1 MSSSSNYN
9 VQHAPVGAFASF
21 TLGSFDRRGGFASQV
36 GRPGNS
42 NLYIGY
48 REGDGVLCL
57 LPYFES
63 AVGPEVPFGVTLT
76 RDTSM
81 RRVFGE
87 QDIRR
92 ELGWASDTIR
102 AGKLTL
108 AIFSPF
114 GPIPDPRT
122 AKPAEV
128 AQRSCPA
135 LIARLELDNTGG
147 TEPIKGLFALDASSL
162 RDLESTTDGRL
173 AGVAH
178 ARRWGFAALPEPG
191 VRAFQAF
198 GPENAFDGSADRLN
212 RLGKTGGLVIEVP
225 AGEKREL
232 WIALGFHDAGAITT
246 GIEARYA
253 YTRYFNKLEDV
264 LAYALEHRE
273 ALVREAAQRDEELS
287 RSALSRDQK
296 WLLAQA
302 THGYFGSTEWLDT
315 ALEDAAPP
323 APLWVVNEGEYE
335 MMNTF
340 DLTIDHLFFELRYA
354 AWAVRDVLDLYV
366 DRYSYRDKVKRP
378 GAPGELLP
386 GGVAFTHDMGV
397 GNHFSPAGVSSYERP
412 NLDASCFSHMT
423 YEQLTN
429 WICCAGVYVARTGDK
444 AFLERHKALFSDLL
458 ESLLRR
464 DAPEPGARTGVMS
477 LDSSRC
483 GTGAEITTYDSL
495 DHSLGRARGNLYLVG
510 KTWASYVVLAHL
522 LERCGDA
529 PRAAESRAAS
539 HKSARAIAAAFD
551 EQLGYIPALLDGSG
565 SKSAIVPA
573 IEGLLYP
580 HAMGLLDGNAA
591 EGEHGELIR
600 VLRRHLNAVL
610 KPGLCLF
617 PEGGWKL
624 SSSSDNSW
632 ASKIALCQHV
642 ARAIL
647 KVDLPDPDR
656 HEEAHVR
663 WQIEGSGYWAYSDQ
677 MQRGVPVG
685 SRYYPR
691 GVTAILWLDEAPAG
705 QRSSSR

>member
-1 MSSSSNYN
+1 MTSSYN

-21 TLGSFDRRGGFASQV
+21 TLGSFNRRGGFASQV
-36 GRPGNS
+36 GRPGES

-48 REGDGVLCL
+48 REGDGDFFC
-57 LPYFES
+57 LPYFEGHS
-63 AVGPEVPFGVTLT
+63 GPDVPFGVTLT
-76 RDTSM
+76 HDTRM

-102 AGKLTL
+102 AGRLTL
-108 AIFSPF
+108 ALYSPF

-122 AKPAEV
+122 AAPSEV
-128 AQRSCPA
+128 AERSCPA
-135 LIARLELDNTGG
+135 LIARLELDNTGSDKPMTG
-147 TEPIKGLFALDASSL
+147 VFALDASSL
-162 RDLESTTDGRL
+162 RDLESTSDGRL
-173 AGVAH
+173 VGVAH
-178 ARRWGFAALPEPG
+178 GRRWGLAVRPEPG

-198 GPENAFDGSADRLN
+198 APENALDGSADRLF
-212 RLGKTGGLVIEVP
+212 RLGKTGGLLIDVP
-225 AGEKREL
+225 PGEKREV
-232 WIALGFHDAGAITT
+232 WIALGFHDAGTITT

-253 YTRYFNKLEDV
+253 YTRYFRRLEDV
-264 LAYALEHRE
+264 LSFALDRRE
-273 ALVREAAQRDEELS
+273 ALVKEAVQRDEELAQ
-287 RSALSRDQK
+287 SALSPSQK
-296 WLLAQA
+296 WLPAQA

-315 ALEDAAPP
+315 ALDDASPP

-354 AWAVRDVLDLYV
+354 SWAVRDVLDLFV
-366 DRYSYRDKVKRP
+366 DRYSYRDRVKRP
-378 GAPGELLP
+378 GANGELLP
-386 GGVAFTHDMGV
+386 GGVSFTHDMGV
-397 GNHFSPAGVSSYERP
+397 GNHFSPAGDSSYERP
-412 NLDASCFSHMT
+412 NLDAACFSYMT
-423 YEQLTN
+423 HEQLTN

-444 AFLERHKALFSDLL
+444 SFLERHRGLFAELL
-458 ESLLRR
+458 ASLLHR
-464 DAPEPGARTGVMS
+464 DAPEPGARTGVMA

-495 DHSLGRARGNLYLVG
+495 DHSLGRARGNLYLAG
-510 KTWASYVVLAHL
+510 KTWASYLVLADL
-522 LERCGDA
+522 LQRCGDA
-529 PRAAESRAAS
+529 PLAAESRAAS
-539 HKSARAIAAAFD
+539 QKTARAIVSAFH
-551 EQLGYIPALLDGSG
+551 EPSGYIPALLDGS
-565 SKSAIVPA
+565 STSAIIPA

-591 EGEHGELIR
+591 EGEHGELVR
-600 VLRRHLNAVL
+600 VLRRHFQAIV
-610 KPGLCLF
+610 KPGVCLF

-632 ASKIALCQHV
+632 ASKIALCQHI
-642 ARAIL
+642 ARVIL
-647 KVDLPDPDR
+647 KADLPDAER
-656 HEEAHVR
+656 HEQAHVR

-705 QRSSSR
+705 AKSSNR

>member
-1 MSSSSNYN
+1 MTSSYN

-21 TLGSFDRRGGFASQV
+21 TLGSFNRRGGFASQV
-36 GRPGNS
+36 GRPGES

-48 REGDGVLCL
+48 REGDGDFFC
-57 LPYFES
+57 LPYFEGHS
-63 AVGPEVPFGVTLT
+63 GPDVPFGVTLT
-76 RDTSM
+76 HDTRM

-102 AGKLTL
+102 AGRLTL
-108 AIFSPF
+108 ALYSPF

-122 AKPAEV
+122 AAPSEV
-128 AQRSCPA
+128 AERSCPA
-135 LIARLELDNTGG
+135 LIARLELDNTGSDKPMTG
-147 TEPIKGLFALDASSL
+147 VFSLDASSL
-162 RDLESTTDGRL
+162 RDLETTSDGRL
-173 AGVAH
+173 VGVAH
-178 ARRWGFAALPEPG
+178 GRRWGLAVRPEPG
-191 VRAFQAF
+191 IRAFQAF
-198 GPENAFDGSADRLN
+198 APENALDGSTDRLF
-212 RLGKTGGLVIEVP
+212 RLGKTGGLLIDVP
-225 AGEKREL
+225 PGEKREV
-232 WIALGFHDAGAITT
+232 WIALGFHDAGTITT

-253 YTRYFNKLEDV
+253 YTRYFRRLEDV
-264 LAYALEHRE
+264 LSFALDRRE
-273 ALVREAAQRDEELS
+273 ALVKEAVQRDEELAQ
-287 RSALSRDQK
+287 SALSPSQK

-315 ALEDAAPP
+315 ALDDASPP

-354 AWAVRDVLDLYV
+354 SWAVRDVLDLFV

-378 GAPGELLP
+378 GANGELLP
-386 GGVAFTHDMGV
+386 GGVSFTHDMGV
-397 GNHFSPAGVSSYERP
+397 GNHFSPAGDSSYERP
-412 NLDASCFSHMT
+412 NLDAACFSYMT
-423 YEQLTN
+423 HEQLTN

-444 AFLERHKALFSDLL
+444 GFLERHRGLFAELL
-458 ESLLRR
+458 ASLLHR
-464 DAPEPGARTGVMS
+464 DAPEPGARAGVMA

-495 DHSLGRARGNLYLVG
+495 DHSLGRARGNLYLAG
-510 KTWASYVVLAHL
+510 KTWASYVVLADL
-522 LERCGDA
+522 LQRCGDA
-529 PRAAESRAAS
+529 PLAAESRAAS
-539 HKSARAIAAAFD
+539 QKTARAIVSAFH
-551 EQLGYIPALLDGSG
+551 EPSGYIPALLDGS
-565 SKSAIVPA
+565 STSAIIPA

-591 EGEHGELIR
+591 EGEHGELVR
-600 VLRRHLNAVL
+600 VLRRHFQAIV
-610 KPGLCLF
+610 KPGVCLF

-632 ASKIALCQHV
+632 ASKIALCQHI
-642 ARAIL
+642 ARVIL
-647 KVDLPDPDR
+647 KADLPDAER
-656 HEEAHVR
+656 HEQAHVR

-705 QRSSSR
+705 AKSPSR

>member
-1 MSSSSNYN
+1 MTSSYN

-21 TLGSFDRRGGFASQV
+21 TLGSFNRRGGFASQV
-36 GRPGNS
+36 GRPGES
-42 NLYIGY
+42 NLCIGY
-48 REGDGVLCL
+48 REGDGGFFC
-57 LPYFES
+57 LPYFEGQR
-63 AVGPEVPFGVTLT
+63 GPDVPFGVTLT
-76 RDTSM
+76 NDTQM

-102 AGKLTL
+102 AGRLTL
-108 AIFSPF
+108 AIYSPF

-122 AKPAEV
+122 AAPSEV
-128 AQRSCPA
+128 AERSCPA

-147 TEPIKGLFALDASSL
+147 DKPMTGVFALDASSL
-162 RDLESTTDGRL
+162 RDLETTSDGRL
-173 AGVAH
+173 VGVAH
-178 ARRWGFAALPEPG
+178 GRRWGFAVRPEPG
-191 VRAFQAF
+191 IRAFQAF
-198 GPENAFDGSADRLN
+198 APENAFDGSVDRLF
-212 RLGKTGGLVIEVP
+212 RLGKTGGLLIDVP
-225 AGEKREL
+225 AGAKREI

-253 YTRYFNKLEDV
+253 YTRYFRRLEDV
-264 LAYALEHRE
+264 LSFALDRRE
-273 ALVREAAQRDEELS
+273 AIVKEAAQRDEELAQ
-287 RSALSRDQK
+287 SALSPSQK

-315 ALEDAAPP
+315 ALDDASPP

-354 AWAVRDVLDLYV
+354 SWAVRDVLDLYV

-378 GAPGELLP
+378 GANGELLP
-386 GGVAFTHDMGV
+386 GGVSFTHDMGV
-397 GNHFSPAGVSSYERP
+397 GNHFSPAGDSSYERP
-412 NLDASCFSHMT
+412 NLDAICFSYMT
-423 YEQLTN
+423 HEQLTN

-444 AFLERHKALFSDLL
+444 GFLERHRGLFAELL
-458 ESLLRR
+458 ASLLHR
-464 DAPEPGARTGVMS
+464 DAPEPGARTGVMA

-495 DHSLGRARGNLYLVG
+495 DHSLGRARGNLYLAG
-510 KTWASYVVLAHL
+510 KTWASYVVLADL
-522 LERCGDA
+522 LKRCGDA
-529 PRAAESRAAS
+529 PLAAESRAAS
-539 HKSARAIAAAFD
+539 QKTARTIVSAFH
-551 EQLGYIPALLDGSG
+551 EPSGYIPALLDGS
-565 SKSAIVPA
+565 STSAIIPA

-580 HAMGLLDGNAA
+580 YAMGLLDGNAA
-591 EGEHGELIR
+591 EGEHGELVR
-600 VLRRHLNAVL
+600 VLRRHFQAIV

-632 ASKIALCQHV
+632 ASKIALCQHI

-647 KVDLPDPDR
+647 KVDLPDAER

-691 GVTAILWLDEAPAG
+691 GVTAILWLDEPAAG
-705 QRSSSR
+705 AKSPRR

>member
-1 MSSSSNYN
+1 MISSYN

-21 TLGSFDRRGGFASQV
+21 TLGSFNRRGGFASQV
-36 GRPGNS
+36 GRPGES

-48 REGDGVLCL
+48 REGDGDFFC

-63 AVGPEVPFGVTLT
+63 HSGPDVPFGVTLT
-76 RDTSM
+76 HDTQM

-102 AGKLTL
+102 AGRLTL
-108 AIFSPF
+108 AIYSPF

-122 AKPAEV
+122 AAPSEV
-128 AQRSCPA
+128 AERSCPA
-135 LIARLELDNTGG
+135 LIARLELDNTGSDKPMTG
-147 TEPIKGLFALDASSL
+147 VFSLEASSL
-162 RDLESTTDGRL
+162 RDLETTSDGRL
-173 AGVAH
+173 VGVAH
-178 ARRWGFAALPEPG
+178 GRRWGFAVRPEPG
-191 VRAFQAF
+191 IRAFQAF
-198 GPENAFDGSADRLN
+198 APENALDGSADRLF
-212 RLGKTGGLVIEVP
+212 RLGKTGGLLIDVP
-225 AGEKREL
+225 PGEKREV
-232 WIALGFHDAGAITT
+232 WIALGFYDAGTITT

-253 YTRYFNKLEDV
+253 YTRYFRRLEDV
-264 LAYALEHRE
+264 LSFALDRRE
-273 ALVREAAQRDEELS
+273 ALVKEAIQRDEELAQ
-287 RSALSRDQK
+287 SALSPSQK

-315 ALEDAAPP
+315 ALDDASPP

-354 AWAVRDVLDLYV
+354 SWAVRDVLDLFV

-378 GAPGELLP
+378 GANGELLP
-386 GGVAFTHDMGV
+386 GGVSFTHDMGV
-397 GNHFSPAGVSSYERP
+397 SNHFSPAGNSSYERP
-412 NLDASCFSHMT
+412 NLDAACFSYMT
-423 YEQLTN
+423 LEQLTN

-444 AFLERHKALFSDLL
+444 GFLERHRGLFAELL
-458 ESLLRR
+458 TSLLHR
-464 DAPEPGARTGVMS
+464 DAPEPGARTGVMA

-495 DHSLGRARGNLYLVG
+495 DHSLGRARGNLYLAG
-510 KTWASYVVLAHL
+510 KTWASYVVLAEL
-522 LERCGDA
+522 LQRCGDA
-529 PRAAESRAAS
+529 PLAAESRAAS
-539 HKSARAIAAAFD
+539 QKTARAIVSAFH
-551 EQLGYIPALLDGSG
+551 EPSGYIPALLDGS
-565 SKSAIVPA
+565 STSAIIPA

-580 HAMGLLDGNAA
+580 HAMGLLDGNPA
-591 EGEHGELIR
+591 EGEHGELVR
-600 VLRRHLNAVL
+600 VLRRHFQAIV
-610 KPGLCLF
+610 KPGVCLF

-632 ASKIALCQHV
+632 ASKIALCQHI
-642 ARAIL
+642 ARVIL
-647 KVDLPDPDR
+647 RADLPDAER
-656 HEEAHVR
+656 HEQAHVR

-705 QRSSSR
+705 ARSPSR

>member
-1 MSSSSNYN
+1 MTSSYN
-9 VQHAPVGAFASF
+9 VQHAPIGAFASF
-21 TLGSFDRRGGFASQV
+21 TLGSFNRRGGFASQV
-36 GRPGNS
+36 GRPGES

-48 REGDGVLCL
+48 REGDGDFCC
-57 LPYFES
+57 LPYFEGQS
-63 AVGPEVPFGVTLT
+63 GPDVPFGVTLT
-76 RDTSM
+76 NDTRM

-102 AGKLTL
+102 AGRLTL
-108 AIFSPF
+108 ALYSPF

-122 AKPAEV
+122 AAPSEV
-128 AQRSCPA
+128 AERSCPA

-147 TEPIKGLFALDASSL
+147 DRPMTGVFALDASSL
-162 RDLESTTDGRL
+162 RDLETTSDGRL
-173 AGVAH
+173 VGVAH
-178 ARRWGFAALPEPG
+178 GRRWGFAVRPEPG
-191 VRAFQAF
+191 IRAFQAF
-198 GPENAFDGSADRLN
+198 TPENAFDASADRLF
-212 RLGKTGGLVIEVP
+212 RLGKTGGLLIDVPPGERREV
-225 AGEKREL
+225 

-253 YTRYFNKLEDV
+253 YTRYFRRLEDV
-264 LAYALEHRE
+264 LSSALDRRE
-273 ALVREAAQRDEELS
+273 ALVREAAQRDAELAQ
-287 RSALSRDQK
+287 SALSPAQK

-315 ALEDAAPP
+315 ALDDASPP

-354 AWAVRDVLDLYV
+354 PWAVRNVLDLYV
-366 DRYSYRDKVKRP
+366 DRYSYRDQVKRP
-378 GAPGELLP
+378 GQRGELLP
-386 GGVAFTHDMGV
+386 GGVSFTHDMGV
-397 GNHFSPAGVSSYERP
+397 GNHFSPAGNSSYERP
-412 NLDASCFSHMT
+412 DLDAVCFSYMT
-423 YEQLTN
+423 LEQLTN

-444 AFLERHKALFSDLL
+444 GFLERHRGLFAELL
-458 ESLLRR
+458 ASLLHR
-464 DAPEPGARTGVMS
+464 DAPEPGARTGVMA

-495 DHSLGRARGNLYLVG
+495 DHSLGRARGNLYLAG
-510 KTWASYVVLAHL
+510 KTWASYVVLADL
-522 LERCGDA
+522 LQRCGDA
-529 PRAAESRAAS
+529 PLAAESRAAS
-539 HKSARAIAAAFD
+539 QRTARSIVSAFH
-551 EQLGYIPALLDGSG
+551 EPSGYIPALLDGS
-565 SKSAIVPA
+565 STSAIIPA

-580 HAMGLLDGNAA
+580 HAMGLLGGDAA
-591 EGEHGELIR
+591 EGEHGELVR
-600 VLRRHLNAVL
+600 ALRRHFQAIL

-647 KVDLPDPDR
+647 KADLPDAER

-705 QRSSSR
+705 AKSPSR

>member
-1 MSSSSNYN
+1 MSSSYN
-9 VQHAPVGAFASF
+9 VQHAPIGAFASF
-21 TLGSFDRRGGFASQV
+21 TLGSFNRRGGFASQV
-36 GRPGNS
+36 GRPGES

-48 REGDGVLCL
+48 REGDGDFCC
-57 LPYFES
+57 LPYFEGQS
-63 AVGPEVPFGVTLT
+63 GPDVPFGVTLT
-76 RDTSM
+76 NDTRM

-102 AGKLTL
+102 AGRLTL
-108 AIFSPF
+108 ALYSPF

-122 AKPAEV
+122 AAPSEV
-128 AQRSCPA
+128 AERSCPA

-147 TEPIKGLFALDASSL
+147 DRPMTGVFALDASSL
-162 RDLESTTDGRL
+162 RDLETTSDGRL
-173 AGVAH
+173 VGVAH
-178 ARRWGFAALPEPG
+178 GRRWGFAVRPEPG
-191 VRAFQAF
+191 IRAFQAF
-198 GPENAFDGSADRLN
+198 TPENAFDASADRLF
-212 RLGKTGGLVIEVP
+212 RLGKTGGLLIDVPPGERREV
-225 AGEKREL
+225 
-232 WIALGFHDAGAITT
+232 WIALGFHDAGTITT

-253 YTRYFNKLEDV
+253 YTRYFRRLEDV
-264 LAYALEHRE
+264 LSSALDRRE
-273 ALVREAAQRDEELS
+273 ALVREAAQRDAELAQ
-287 RSALSRDQK
+287 SALSPAQR

-315 ALEDAAPP
+315 ALDDASPP

-354 AWAVRDVLDLYV
+354 PWAVRNVLDLYV

-378 GAPGELLP
+378 GKSGELLP
-386 GGVAFTHDMGV
+386 GGVSFTHDMGV
-397 GNHFSPAGVSSYERP
+397 GNHFSPAGASSYERP
-412 NLDASCFSHMT
+412 DLDAVCFSYMT
-423 YEQLTN
+423 LEQLTN

-444 AFLERHKALFSDLL
+444 GFLERHRGLFAELL
-458 ESLLRR
+458 ASLLHR

-495 DHSLGRARGNLYLVG
+495 DHSLGRARGNLYLAG
-510 KTWASYVVLAHL
+510 KTWASYVVLADL
-522 LERCGDA
+522 LQRCGDA
-529 PRAAESRAAS
+529 PLAAESRAAS
-539 HKSARAIAAAFD
+539 QKTARAIVSAFH
-551 EQLGYIPALLDGSG
+551 EPSGYIPALLDGS
-565 SKSAIVPA
+565 STSAIIPA

-580 HAMGLLDGNAA
+580 HAMGLLDEGAA
-591 EGEHGELIR
+591 EGEHGELVR
-600 VLRRHLNAVL
+600 ALRRHFQAIL

-632 ASKIALCQHV
+632 ASKIALCQHI

-647 KVDLPDPDR
+647 KADLPDAER

-705 QRSSSR
+705 AKSPSR

>member
-1 MSSSSNYN
+1 MNPSYN

-21 TLGSFDRRGGFASQV
+21 TLGSFNRRGGFASQV
-36 GRPGNS
+36 GRPGDS

-48 REGDGVLCL
+48 REGDGDLFC
-57 LPYFES
+57 LPYFEAAS
-63 AVGPEVPFGVTLT
+63 GPEVPFGVTLT
-76 RDTSM
+76 RDTRM

-108 AIFSPF
+108 TLFSPF

-122 AKPAEV
+122 APPAEV
-128 AQRSCPA
+128 AARCCPA
-135 LIARLELDNTGG
+135 VFARLELDNTGG
-147 TEPIKGLFALDASSL
+147 AEPMTGLFALDAASL
-162 RDLESTTDGRL
+162 RDLEATTDGRL
-173 AGVAH
+173 VGVAH
-178 ARRWGFAALPEPG
+178 GRRWGLACRPEPG
-191 VRAFQAF
+191 VTAFQAF
-198 GPENAFDGSADRLN
+198 APEHAFDGSQDRLF
-212 RLGKTGGLVIEVP
+212 RLGKSGGLRVEVP
-225 AGEKREL
+225 PGARREL
-232 WIALGFHDAGAITT
+232 WIALGFHDAGTITT

-253 YTRYFNKLEDV
+253 YTRYHRSLEDV
-264 LAYALEHRE
+264 LSFALDHRE
-273 ALVREAAQRDEELS
+273 ALVREALARDEELA
-287 RSALSRDQK
+287 RAPLSPAQK

-315 ALEDAAPP
+315 ALDDASPP

-340 DLTIDHLFFELRYA
+340 DLAIDHLFFELRYA
-354 AWAVRDVLDLYV
+354 PWAVRNILDLYV
-366 DRYSYRDKVKRP
+366 DRYSYRDQVKRP
-378 GAPGELLP
+378 GAQGELLP
-386 GGVAFTHDMGV
+386 GGVSFTHDMGV
-397 GNHFSPAGVSSYERP
+397 GNHFSPASYSSYERP
-412 NLDASCFSHMT
+412 NLDALCFSYMT
-423 YEQLTN
+423 HEQLTN

-444 AFLERHKALFSDLL
+444 GFLERHKGLFAELL
-458 ESLLRR
+458 ESLLHR
-464 DAPEPGARTGVMS
+464 DAPEPGARGGVMA

-483 GTGAEITTYDSL
+483 GAGAEITTYDSL
-495 DHSLGRARGNLYLVG
+495 DHSLGRARGNLYLAG

-522 LERCGDA
+522 LERCGDS
-529 PRAAESRAAS
+529 PRAAEAAAAS
-539 HKSARAIAAAFD
+539 LRSARAITSAFD
-551 EQLGYIPALLDGSG
+551 EASGYIPALLDGSCP
-565 SKSAIVPA
+565 SAIIPA

-580 HAMGLLDGNAA
+580 HAMGLLEGLLAQ
-591 EGEHGELIR
+591 GEHAELVR
-600 VLRRHLNAVL
+600 VLRRHLQAVL

-647 KVDLPDPDR
+647 KADLPDEDR

-663 WQIEGSGYWAYSDQ
+663 WQIEGSGYWAFSDQ

-685 SRYYPR
+685 SRFYPR
-691 GVTAILWLDEAPAG
+691 GVTAVLWLDEAPGGIAKP
-705 QRSSSR
+705 SR

>member
-1 MSSSSNYN
+1 MTSSYN

-36 GRPGNS
+36 GRPGDS

-48 REGDGVLCL
+48 REGDGDLFL
-57 LPYFES
+57 LPYFEAAS
-63 AVGPEVPFGVTLT
+63 GPDVPFGVNLS
-76 RDTSM
+76 RDTRT
-81 RRVFGE
+81 RRVFGDK
-87 QDIRR
+87 DIRR

-102 AGKLTL
+102 AGRITL
-108 AIFSPF
+108 AIYSPF
-114 GPIPDPRT
+114 GPIPDPR
-122 AKPAEV
+122 AAPPAEV
-128 AQRSCPA
+128 AARSCPA
-135 LIARLELDNTGG
+135 LIARIELDNTGRS
-147 TEPIKGLFALDASSL
+147 EPLTGVFALEAPSL
-162 RDLESTTDGRL
+162 RDLETASDGRL
-173 AGVAH
+173 VGVAH
-178 ARRWGFAALPEPG
+178 GRRWGFAVRPEAG

-198 GPENAFDGSADRLN
+198 SPEHAFDGSADRLF
-212 RLGKTGGLVIEVP
+212 RLGKTGGLLIEVP
-225 AGEKREL
+225 PGQKREV

-246 GIEARYA
+246 GVEARYA
-253 YTRYFNKLEDV
+253 YTRYFKGLEDV
-264 LAYALEHRE
+264 LSFALDRRE
-273 ALVREAAQRDEELS
+273 ALVAEAAQRDEELS
-287 RSALSRDQK
+287 RAALSPAQK

-315 ALEDAAPP
+315 ALDDASPP

-354 AWAVRDVLDLYV
+354 PWAVRNVLDLYV
-366 DRYSYRDKVKRP
+366 DRYSYRDRVKRP

-386 GGVAFTHDMGV
+386 GGVSFTHDMGV
-397 GNHFSPAGVSSYERP
+397 SNHFSPAGNSSYERP
-412 NLDASCFSHMT
+412 NLDAACFSYMT

-429 WICCAGVYVARTGDK
+429 WICCAGVYVARTGDEQ
-444 AFLERHKALFSDLL
+444 FLERHGGLFAELL
-458 ESLLRR
+458 ASLLHR
-464 DAPEPGARTGVMS
+464 DAPEPGARTGVMA
-477 LDSSRC
+477 LDSDRC

-495 DHSLGRARGNLYLVG
+495 DHSLGRARGNLYLAG
-510 KTWASYVVLAHL
+510 KGWASYVILAHL
-522 LERCGDA
+522 LERRGDA
-529 PRAAESRAAS
+529 RRAAEAKAAAR
-539 HKSARAIAAAFD
+539 KAARAIAAAFD
-551 EQLGYIPALLDGSG
+551 EQRGYIPALLDGG
-565 SKSAIVPA
+565 STSAIIPA

-580 HAMGLLDGNAA
+580 HVMGLLDERAA
-591 EGEHGELIR
+591 GGEHGELVQ
-600 VLRRHLNAVL
+600 VLRRHLRAVL
-610 KPGLCLF
+610 EPGLCLF

-642 ARAIL
+642 ARAVL

-691 GVTAILWLDEAPAG
+691 GVTAILWLDEAPSG
-705 QRSSSR
+705 QKQARS